1 MEDRKTV
8 GERTACPAREVDV
21 DWVARLVR
29 SYDDRL
35 GGLVGILQEVQA
47 KYGHL
52 SETALRSISRLTG
65 RPLVD
70 IYGLATF
77 YRAFS
82 MVPRGRHVIFAC
94 QGTACHVRGALR
106 PLEEIQRLLG
116 ITSGQTTPDGQFTL
130 ETVNCLGACALGP
143 VVVVDGTY
151 YSHVDSP
158 KVGRILG
165 RLRQEQPGT
174 RVPAR
179 AT

>member
-8 GERTACPAREVDV
+8 GERAACPAREVDA
-21 DWVARLVR
+21 DWLARLVE
-29 SYDDRL
+29 SYDGRL
-35 GGLVGILQEVQA
+35 GGLVGMLQEVQA
-47 KYGHL
+47 EYGHL
-52 SETALRSISRLTG
+52 PESALRTIGRLTG

-70 IYGLATF
+70 ICGLATF

-82 MVPRGRHVIFAC
+82 MVPRGEHVISVC

-106 PLEEIQRLLG
+106 PLEEFQRLLG
-116 ITSGQTTPDGQFTL
+116 IKSGETSPDGQFTL

-151 YSHVDSP
+151 YSHVDSA
-158 KVGRILG
+158 KVRRILD
-165 RLRQEQPGT
+165 RLRQEPLEAL
-174 RVPAR
+174 VPAR